1 MSIIDS
7 IKEKAEAIIAKATP
21 YAPLAERL
29 ANRSSNIYDPS
40 KNVIIIAGIT
50 LEGWTSAT
58 INSDTVLGQE
68 QGIDHRYTAM
78 YTKFEQRTLT
88 ISFLPTSWQLFL
100 LRDLTQMQL
109 NTKGWFR
116 LSISENGILMN
127 VYHAQVI
134 STPEITMDRESQD
147 RTFTFLIKTMPD
159 IPVLNNMNQE
169 ALPLEQLP
177 TEIVDNP
184 EFEQDS
190 LGKLIDER
198 TNKVEPII
206 NNTVNVIPTPPPIE
220 PLPETPQ

>member
-29 ANRSSNIYDPS
+29 ASRSSNIYDPS
-40 KNVIIIAGIT
+40 KNIIIIAGIT

-116 LSISENGILMN
+116 LSISENGVLMN

-159 IPVLNNMNQE
+159 IPTMNSFQE
-169 ALPLEQLP
+169 QINPFSNAQNSV
-177 TEIVDNP
+177 VDTGSTT
-184 EFEQDS
+184 DS
-190 LGKLIDER
+190 LGQLINEK
-198 TNKVEPII
+198 TNQV
-206 NNTVNVIPTPPPIE
+206 VSVADQALNVIPTPPTLE
-220 PLPETPQ
+220 PLPESP